1 MLHVSPPELLHSA
14 LRALPDITLAIDPLS
29 LSIVDVNRAVSALGY
44 SRAELLALG
53 LDALLECPRDD
64 LARFVRAADG
74 RAVELLARR
83 RDGALGR
90 VSARAATSAGAAT
103 LPCVLLVLREMPEH
117 ARALEQI
124 ERLRGVLTGV
134 LNSLE
139 QLSEEGACIA
149 VPAPAPEPPSDPVER
164 LPDFSLEQYAAL
176 GVETDLNAGRSQE
189 INARYGLPSDAARAR
204 LDAHWRDRLER
215 DPPLRG
221 HWEALTVHYRTWFK
235 AQAAHNEAPASAPAP
250 PVPAAPRSA
259 PTGAFRALLD
269 ARGTV
274 AATDLQGKPGDAL
287 PFKPAEVPDLSI
299 EQYAMLTVELE
310 AYPAR
315 RAEILG
321 MSGIFTDA
329 TWLACEAH
337 WAALLVADPGL
348 RQRWLKLG
356 ADFRTKLS
364 VR

>member
-14 LRALPDITLAIDPLS
+14 LRALPDVTLAIDPLS
-29 LSIVDVNRAVSALGY
+29 LRIVDVNRAVSALGY

-74 RAVELLARR
+74 RAIELLARR
-83 RDGALGR
+83 RDGTVDR
-90 VSARAATSAGAAT
+90 ISARAATSAGAAT
-103 LPCVLLVLREMPEH
+103 LSCVLLVLREMPEH

-139 QLSEEGACIA
+139 QLSDEGARIA
-149 VPAPAPEPPSDPVER
+149 VPAPAPEPPPDPVER
-164 LPDFSLEQYAAL
+164 LPDLSLEQYAAL
-176 GVETDLNAGRSQE
+176 GVETELRAGHSQE
-189 INARYGLPSDAARAR
+189 INTRYGIPSEASRAR
-204 LDAHWRDRLER
+204 LDGQWRERLER

-221 HWEALTVHYRTWFK
+221 HWEALTAQYRTWFK
-235 AQAAHNEAPASAPAP
+235 AQAILTAAPAPAP

-259 PTGAFRALLD
+259 PTGAFRALHD